1 MQKARRLMDE
11 NSVSFQMFLILLY
24 SITLGSERQ
33 FTVFKQCLSNTQQ
46 SAVFFLSFSYRGS
59 MCRSQ
64 NLEIVIFSVKKK
76 LHKALRSV
84 QFLASF
90 ISFYFE
96 ILSYLACGE
105 KIIKLASKNSMKLNE
120 KLASDF

>member
-1 MQKARRLMDE
+1 MGGGREHAQKPKSGESR
-11 NSVSFQMFLILLY
+11 
-24 SITLGSERQ
+24 
-33 FTVFKQCLSNTQQ
+33 
-46 SAVFFLSFSYRGS
+46 FF
-59 MCRSQ
+59 C
-64 NLEIVIFSVKKK
+64 EKKK

-105 KIIKLASKNSMKLNE
+105 KIIRLASKNSVKLDE
-120 KLASDF
+120 KSASDF

>member
-1 MQKARRLMDE
+1 MR
-11 NSVSFQMFLILLY
+11 
-24 SITLGSERQ
+24 
-33 FTVFKQCLSNTQQ
+33 
-46 SAVFFLSFSYRGS
+46 
-59 MCRSQ
+59 RSQ
-64 NLEIVIFSVKKK
+64 NLEIVVFSVKKN

-105 KIIKLASKNSMKLNE
+105 KIIRLASKNSVKLDE
-120 KLASDF
+120 KSASDIYIYIYKYGLGNQNMTTVGFTLQICFMRYSVYLTHQGYG

>member
-59 MCRSQ
+59 MRRSQ

-84 QFLASF
+84 QFFASF